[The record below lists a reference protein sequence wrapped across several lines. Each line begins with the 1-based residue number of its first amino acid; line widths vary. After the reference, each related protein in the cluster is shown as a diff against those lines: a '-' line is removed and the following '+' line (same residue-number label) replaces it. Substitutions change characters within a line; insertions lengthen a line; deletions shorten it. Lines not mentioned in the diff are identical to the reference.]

1 MKKCKLLA
9 ASTLVSLSLIS
20 TSALSVPTKLPKKN
34 VEVQLEQPFSEW
46 FFDLFSF

>member
-9 ASTLVSLSLIS
+9 ASALVSLSLLS
-20 TSALSVPTKLPKKN
+20 TSAISGPTKLPKKN
-34 VEVQLEQPFSEW
+34 VEAQVEQSFSEW